1 MAHKAELPAV
11 GPNDYIAPGTRIV
24 GFKGILPVANIV
36 CRQHAD
42 ANLERD
48 FPEALGRRRHLT
60 IVANGPSARG
70 VNLAIHSPTLALNGS
85 LGLFEEQGIVPDFW
99 ACCDPQELVAD
110 FLPEHPDR
118 FTTYL
123 VASKCHPRVFDK
135 LAQNRCKVRVWH
147 LPDIPAPGKAHVPLC
162 STITICASWLMFRLG
177 FTDFDYYGWDGCF
190 MDGRHHAMG
199 DADWGE
205 PPLYLNYDGKVVNGE
220 IVGGRTFATTRAW
233 ALEAEGAGQF
243 FQLAKYFDIGVKLHG
258 DGMYRYVKEFN
269 EKPGDNQ

>member
-1 MAHKAELPAV
+1 MEPKATPPTIGLK
-11 GPNDYIAPGTRIV
+11 DYIAPGTKIA
-24 GFKGILPVANIV
+24 GFKGILPVANDV

-42 ANLERD
+42 VNCNRGL
-48 FPEALGRRRHLT
+48 PEALGQRRHLT
-60 IVANGPSARG
+60 VIANGPSARD
-70 VNLAIHSPTLALNGS
+70 VNLGLHSPTLALNGS
-85 LGLFEEQGIVPDFW
+85 IGLFTAQGIAPDFW
-99 ACCDPQELVAD
+99 ACCDPQECVAD

-118 FTTYL
+118 YTTYF

-135 LAQNRCKVRVWH
+135 LAQNHCRVRIWH
-147 LPDIPAPGKAHVPLC
+147 LPDFPTAGKAHAPLC
-162 STITICASWLMFRLG
+162 STITLCATWLMFRQG

-190 MDGRHHAMG
+190 MDGRHHTIG

-205 PPLYLNYDGKVVNGE
+205 PPLYINYDGKVVNGE

-243 FQLAKYFDIGVKLHG
+243 FQLAKYFDIGVVLHG
-258 DGMYRYVKEFN
+258 DGMFRYVKEFN